1 MKVSDVATP
10 DADQSRSGKLGKM
23 ALRPLDIVSKGWS
36 WLFLIVLI
44 IFFSITGQGFLN
56 IYNFQTIGADMS
68 LVLIMALGETFVI
81 LSGGIDLSV
90 GFIMGMASVAA
101 ALVMNNLG
109 NKYPLIVVVLAGLAA
124 GLAVGLIPGLVN
136 GLIIARLRV
145 PPFIVTLGMY
155 GMARG
160 AGFILSGGQPVSVQT
175 NGIGQIG
182 NGYLLY
188 LLPDGR
194 FSFFQLPSNLQ
205 GVRPSQIVQL
215 LPFPLI
221 LLVVVVLICAWLLS
235 QTRFGRHTYAIG
247 GSEEA
252 SRRAGIPVVRH
263 TILIYALSAL
273 LASLAGVLYTMRFSN
288 GAADVGDPLL
298 IDSIAAVII
307 GGASLFGGE
316 GTILGTVIGA
326 LIISIIQNGLIFL
339 DIDPF
344 WQFIAVGAVIILAVL
359 VDQAKKQLVER
370 S

>member
-1 MKVSDVATP
+1 MKVSNVATP
-10 DADQSRSGKLGKM
+10 DANLGQPGKT
-23 ALRPLDIVSKGWS
+23 ALRPLDILSRGWS
-36 WLFLIVLI
+36 WLFLLLLI

-56 IYNFQTIGADMS
+56 IFNFQTIGADMS
-68 LVLIMALGETFVI
+68 LVLIMALGQTFVI
-81 LSGGIDLSV
+81 ISGGIDLSV
-90 GFIMGMASVAA
+90 GFVMGMASVSS
-101 ALVMNNLG
+101 ALVMSRMGENV
-109 NKYPLIVVVLAGLAA
+109 PLFIVVLLGLVV
-124 GLAVGLIPGLVN
+124 GLIVGLIPGLVN

-145 PPFIVTLGMY
+145 PSFIVTLGMY
-155 GMARG
+155 GIARG
-160 AGFILSGGQPVSVQT
+160 VGFILSGGQPVSLQR

-182 NGYLLY
+182 NGYLMY
-188 LLPDGR
+188 FLPDGR
-194 FSFFQLPSNLQ
+194 FSFFQLPSNLA
-205 GVRPSQIVQL
+205 GVRPSQIIQL

-235 QTRFGRHTYAIG
+235 QTQFGRHTYAVG

-252 SRRAGIPVVRH
+252 ARRAGIPVVRH
-263 TILIYALSAL
+263 TVLIYLLSAL

-298 IDSIAAVII
+298 INSIAAVII

-316 GTILGTVIGA
+316 GTVLGTVIGA

-339 DIDPF
+339 GIDPF
-344 WQFIAVGAVIILAVL
+344 WQFIAVGAIIILAVL

>member
-1 MKVSDVATP
+1 MKASNVATAEAKESQP
-10 DADQSRSGKLGKM
+10 EKT
-23 ALRPLDIVSKGWS
+23 ALRPLDIVSRGWS
-36 WLFLIVLI
+36 WLFLIALI
-44 IFFSITGQGFLN
+44 IFFSITGQGFFNLF
-56 IYNFQTIGADMS
+56 NFQTIGADMS
-68 LVLIMALGETFVI
+68 LVLIMALGQTFVI

-90 GFIMGMASVAA
+90 GFVMGMASVAA
-101 ALVMNNLG
+101 ALVMSSMG
-109 NKYPLIVVVLAGLAA
+109 SSEPLIVVVLAGAAA
-124 GLAVGLIPGLVN
+124 GLGIGLIPGLVN

-145 PPFIVTLGMY
+145 PSFIVTLGMY
-155 GMARG
+155 GIARG
-160 AGFILSGGQPVSVQT
+160 AGFILSGGQPVSIQT

-182 NGYLLY
+182 NAYLLY
-188 LLPDGR
+188 LLPGGR

-205 GVRPSQIVQL
+205 GVRASQIVEL

-221 LLVVVVLICAWLLS
+221 LLIVIVIICAWLLS

-252 SRRAGIPVVRH
+252 ARRAGIPVVRH
-263 TILIYALSAL
+263 TILIYMLSAL
-273 LASLAGVLYTMRFSN
+273 LASLAGVLYTLRFSN

-316 GTILGTVIGA
+316 GTIVGTLIGA

-339 DIDPF
+339 SIDPF
-344 WQFIAVGAVIILAVL
+344 WQFIAVGTVIILAVL